1 MAAHPV
7 LAGLL
12 MHLPM
17 ALAAELLARQHASA
31 SAGRQ
36 QQQQQLQ
43 QQLQQANEEE
53 LRQTTQAC
61 AIGSYRQK
69 EGSSHL
75 GLRERL

>member
-7 LAGLL
+7 LAGLP

-17 ALAAELLARQHASA
+17 ALTAELLARQHASA
-31 SAGRQ
+31 SAGR
-36 QQQQQLQ
+36 QQQQLQ